1 VNSTIE
7 IVSFNLLP
15 FSIGNKKPPH
25 LSGGGKEAPDL
36 VLPIEKKVL
45 QPPHLGV
52 VNSNQ
57 LRQNSRF
64 SIL

>member
-7 IVSFNLLP
+7 IVSFNQSP
-15 FSIGNKKPPH
+15 FSISTKKPPH
-25 LSGGGKEAPDL
+25 LSGGGVGTPDL
-36 VLPIEKKVL
+36 VLPIEKVVL
-45 QPPHLGV
+45 QLPHLVV

-57 LRQNSRF
+57 MRQNSRF